1 MNRPRLMRLIRWRVW
16 LAGAIRPTETQVTLF
31 WAGVV
36 GLLGGLSSCGFR
48 VCIRGLQWLMTQQGG
63 SLVQAASNLAWWERL
78 AVPTAGGFLA
88 GAVLFLGMRITRGE
102 HSTDYMEAIA
112 LRDGIIR
119 TRSSLVKSVSSLLT
133 IASGGSIGRE
143 GSMVQLGAWL
153 ASFVGR
159 RVRLPTPRL
168 RLLVACGAAA
178 GIAAAYNA
186 PIAGALFVA
195 EIILGSIS
203 MESFGPLIFASV
215 VSTLTVRKLWT
226 GSPLFAVPSFQ
237 LVSAWELIPCLALG
251 LLAGLVAPGF
261 LRLLRMSEDLFAR
274 SRLPVYWRLAVGG
287 LIVGGLSV
295 YVPQVWGN
303 GYSVIDSILH
313 NPWPWGLV
321 LAVLGCKVV
330 STAATFGSGAT
341 GGVFT
346 PTLFVGAA
354 LGCLYGQG
362 LHALAPET
370 TAPPSAYA
378 LVGMGY
384 LLAATTHAP
393 LMAILML
400 FEMTLDYDIILPLML
415 GCVAA
420 FYVARRIE
428 PESIYSHSLRRKDVT
443 APPSALPEIRVRN
456 LMKPAPPT
464 VREEATF
471 AEIAQYFL
479 TTSRNTLYVVGPGN
493 EFRGAIEL
501 HLIKAYLTSESLAT
515 VLTASDL
522 MRAEFPWVTEDAL
535 LSATLGRFANL
546 AAERLPVVNSAA
558 ERKLVGTLAKTDVI
572 LTLAH
577 GGPPSGPLRSAT

>member
-1 MNRPRLMRLIRWRVW
+1 MKLLRWRVW
-16 LAGAIRPTETQVTLF
+16 LAGALRPTETQVTLF
-31 WAGVV
+31 WAGIA

-48 VCIRGLQWLMTQQGG
+48 ACISGFQWLLTQRTG
-63 SLVQAASNLAWWERL
+63 SLVEIASTMPWWERL
-78 AVPTAGGFLA
+78 AVPTVGGFLA
-88 GAVLFLGMRITRGE
+88 GGVLYLGMRITRGE

-159 RVRLPTPRL
+159 RLSLPTPRL

-195 EIILGSIS
+195 EIILGSIA
-203 MESFGPLIFASV
+203 MESFGPLILASV
-215 VSTLTVRKLWT
+215 VSTLTVRKLWA
-226 GSPLFAVPSFQ
+226 GHPIFVVPSFQ
-237 LVSAWELIPCLALG
+237 LVSAWELLPCLLLG

-261 LRLLRMSEDLFAR
+261 LKFLRWSEDLFAR
-274 SRLPVYWRLAVGG
+274 LRLPVYWRLALGG
-287 LIVGGLSV
+287 LIVGALSIHMPEV
-295 YVPQVWGN
+295 CGN

-313 NPWPWGLV
+313 NPWTWGTV
-321 LAVLGCKVV
+321 LAVLAFKIVG
-330 STAATFGSGAT
+330 TAATFGSGAT

-354 LGCLYGQG
+354 LGCLFGQG
-362 LHALAPET
+362 VHALAPES
-370 TAPPSAYA
+370 TALPSAYA
-378 LVGMGY
+378 VVGMGC
-384 LLAATTHAP
+384 LLAGTTHAP

-428 PESIYSHSLRRKDVT
+428 PQSIYAHSLQQKDLAV
-443 APPSALPEIRVRN
+443 PPLPRPEIRVRS
-456 LMKPAPPT
+456 LMKPETRA
-464 VREEATF
+464 VREEALF

-479 TTSRNTLYVVGPGN
+479 TTSRNTLYVIGPNN

-522 MRAEFPWVTEDAL
+522 MRPDFPWVTEDAL
-535 LSATLGRFANL
+535 LRETLDRYVDVTG
-546 AAERLPVVNSAA
+546 ERLPVVNNAA
-558 ERKLVGTLAKTDVI
+558 ERKLIGTIAKTDVL

-577 GGPPSGPLRSAT
+577 GSPPADRLPSAT